1 MKRICLLSALAAG
14 LFALGG
20 CMTPPAFDR
29 DAQAAVPQASIAG
42 KYASN
47 GAVLQYRDYGG
58 RGPAVI
64 LLAGTGD
71 TAHIY
76 ADFAPLLTDRYRV
89 YALTRRGHGGSERT
103 ADGYAVPA
111 LASDVLAFMDQR
123 GIERAALIGHSM
135 AGDEITAFAA
145 RWPQRVTR
153 LVYLDAALDH
163 SDMEQAYAGDPVEA
177 PPPTPE
183 DFATRDSLLAWY
195 KRQFAFWSPAQQA
208 NFEAGGADRRRHLAH
223 RPALGCRHGAQSGPR
238 RLYARVRASPH
249 PCARDICRSHAA
261 PRPAGERVAG
271 VGTGCAS
278 LCRPHLAPV
287 CRARDRSLRGGR
299 RLQPGGAHPRR

>member
-1 MKRICLLSALAAG
+1 M
-14 LFALGG
+14 
-20 CMTPPAFDR
+20 
-29 DAQAAVPQASIAG
+29 
-42 KYASN
+42 
-47 GAVLQYRDYGG
+47 
-58 RGPAVI
+58 
-64 LLAGTGD
+64 
-71 TAHIY
+71 
-76 ADFAPLLTDRYRV
+76 TDRYRV

-208 NFEAGGADRRRHLAH
+208 NFEAGAVRIGDGTWRIGLPSAVATALNPGLDGYTLEYERVRI
-223 RPALGCRHGAQSGPR
+223 PALAIYAVPMRHPDLPVS
-238 RLYARVRASPH
+238 ASPALAQAAQAYVDRTWRPFVEREIDRFEAAVGCSRVVRIPDGDH
-249 PCARDICRSHAA
+249 YLFIAQRDAVLVEVREFLEEEAPC
-261 PRPAGERVAG
+261 G
-271 VGTGCAS
+271 
-278 LCRPHLAPV
+278 
-287 CRARDRSLRGGR
+287 
-299 RLQPGGAHPRR
+299 